1 MKKPNIIILI
11 IDTLRED
18 YSSGLETLRELGFV
32 KYENAIAPAPWTLP
46 SHASLITGMYPSQHE
61 IHESRSAR
69 TNEELANIAK
79 VKMRQLNY
87 GIIGEL
93 KDEGYETRIITANPY
108 VTKVFGFAADDVILT
123 SPFVVFAVSLSQLI
137 NQSRFFELLNNVYN
151 GDRVK
156 MFLDLTRRGE
166 LRDAITSL
174 VYYLLNKMMHAYRQ
188 LLRLG
193 NWLGI
198 HDLTMEKGSEW
209 TIRILS
215 KLKFPQPF
223 FLIINIMEAHSP
235 YLRNDL
241 NDKLYNETIAKWI
254 INNGTDDPIVEEL
267 RKSYPRHAA
276 YAVKRAVEIIM
287 ALKPYLDDSL
297 VIVTSDHGELL
308 GDGGLGHGYFLRDGL
323 LRVPL
328 WVKWPSWVKPPKQV
342 GPFVSLTQIPSIIRA
357 VIDNE
362 EPRVGSSAAV
372 SESFGIAPYHL
383 VDVSKLNYEKA
394 LKLLTHRIR
403 VYTRHGTA
411 TYNVNLEEFE
421 EINGDEDELMKI
433 TRTLINYLNSPG
445 VVPTE
450 D

>member
-18 YSSGLETLRELGFV
+18 YANGLEALRELGFI

-46 SHASLITGMYPSQHE
+46 SHASLITSMYPSQHG
-61 IHESRSAR
+61 IHESRDVR
-69 TNEELANIAK
+69 TNDELADVAR
-79 VKMRQLNY
+79 VRMRQLNY

-93 KDEGYETRIITANPY
+93 ENDGYETRVITANGYITPL
-108 VTKVFGFAADDVILT
+108 FGFNAKDTII
-123 SPFVVFAVSLSQLI
+123 VSFLNPCFKLIYQERPYELSK
-137 NQSRFFELLNNVYN
+137 LLRKKYGGNKV
-151 GDRVK
+151 R
-156 MFLDLTRRGE
+156 MFLDLMNEGRI
-166 LRDAITSL
+166 RDAIDSL
-174 VYYLLNKMMHAYRQ
+174 VYYMLMQFCDVYRN
-188 LLRLG
+188 LIELG
-193 NWLGI
+193 HKLTI
-198 HDLTMEKGSEW
+198 YDLTMEKGSSQ
-209 TIRILS
+209 IIKIL
-215 KLKFPQPF
+215 KNAKFSQPF
-223 FLIINIMEAHSP
+223 FLLINIMEAHSP